1 MIIRIL
7 YFNYMVFLF
16 LGQGLLHAQDS
27 SIEFLKSNND
37 SIKKY
42 SISNPK
48 KALTFSFHVL
58 EKQNNWEPSQQLI
71 NIYYNTSKALQSNNL
86 DSQAIFYLNRSIE
99 LFLATPIAKRKN
111 KQTLLPPWIILDIGN
126 IYLKNNKPIE
136 AEANYRIAL
145 ENFERLKNPILKNQG
160 LSTTYDN
167 LALLSLQNNNFKRA
181 DSFYQ
186 QSLSLR
192 LKSKKVEDILYSQLG
207 LMSIQLLQDNE
218 LEAQKYFSQ
227 IQETYLQNKKLN
239 SKGILT
245 SNISRYNGQAQLL
258 YFVYLYKKEF
268 YEQAIPYLDRAGVLL
283 EYFKS
288 DFFQVQL
295 YRAMNLVSLGKLDQA
310 EDYIKGIIKETVY
323 PMEIYQLLETIYEQ
337 QKKVPELLSVKDSII
352 QLQKENENSILP
364 ALKELET
371 GLLLYNKQQE
381 ISKEERRAN
390 TFFLFFVIAI
400 VSLITSFI
408 LLRMNYLL
416 QKKKATVAEFEN
428 EIAQKSLKTKKM
440 ELVNKSNFII
450 QRNQHL
456 NGLLTLVNK
465 TETDHEENL
474 KLINKV
480 NRVVKNI
487 LKSETVYSQFEAQF
501 KQVYPE
507 FFKILVTKHG
517 KLTSTDIQLCC
528 YIKMNQTSKIIAQ
541 LTGVSVRTV
550 EGQKYRLKKKFL
562 IDKDLDLVTYIHS
575 I

>member
-1 MIIRIL
+1 MIIKNL
-7 YFNYMVFLF
+7 YFTLMGCLF
-16 LGQGLLHAQDS
+16 LGQGLLHAQDT
-27 SIEFLKSNND
+27 SIEFLKSIND

-48 KALTFSFHVL
+48 RALTFSLQVL

-71 NIYYNTSKALQSNNL
+71 NIYYNTSKALQSTNL

-99 LFLATPIAKRKN
+99 LFQATPVSKRKN
-111 KQTLLPPWIILDIGN
+111 KHTLLPPWIVLDIGN

-136 AEANYRIAL
+136 AEANYLIAL
-145 ENFERLKNPILKNQG
+145 ENFQRLKNPIFKNQG
-160 LSTTYDN
+160 LATTFDN
-167 LALLSLQNNNFKRA
+167 LAILSLQDKNFKRA

-186 QSLSLR
+186 QSLTLR
-192 LKSKKVEDILYSQLG
+192 IKSKKVEDILYSQVG
-207 LMSIQLLQDNE
+207 LMSLQLLQDNE

-239 SKGILT
+239 SKGIVT
-245 SNISRYNGQAQLL
+245 SNIARYHGQAQLL

-268 YEQAIPYLDRAGVLL
+268 YEQAIPYLDSAAVLL

-295 YRAMNLVSLGKLDQA
+295 YRAMNLVSLEKLDEA
-310 EDYIKGIIKETVY
+310 EAYIKGIIKETVY
-323 PMEIYQLLETIYEQ
+323 PMEIYKLLEKIYEQ
-337 QKKVPELLSVKDSII
+337 QKKIPELLSVKDSII
-352 QLQKENENSILP
+352 ELQKEDENSILP

-390 TFFLFFVIAI
+390 TFFLFLIIAI
-400 VSLITSFI
+400 VSLIASFI

-428 EIAQKSLKTKKM
+428 EIAQKSLITKKM
-440 ELVNKSNFII
+440 ELLNKSNFII

-487 LKSETVYSQFEAQF
+487 LKSETVYTQFEAQF
-501 KQVYPE
+501 QEVYPE

-562 IDKDLDLVTYIHS
+562 LDKDLDLVTYIHS

>member
-1 MIIRIL
+1 MGC
-7 YFNYMVFLF
+7 LF
-16 LGQGLLHAQDS
+16 LGQGLLHAQDT
-27 SIEFLKSNND
+27 SIEFLKSIND
-37 SIKKY
+37 SVKKY

-48 KALTFSFHVL
+48 KALTFSLQVL

-71 NIYYNTSKALQSNNL
+71 NIYYNTSKALQSTNL

-99 LFLATPIAKRKN
+99 LFQATPVSKRKN
-111 KQTLLPPWIILDIGN
+111 KHTLLPPWIILDIGN

-136 AEANYRIAL
+136 AEANYLIAL
-145 ENFERLKNPILKNQG
+145 ENFQRLKNPILKNQG
-160 LSTTYDN
+160 LATTFDN
-167 LALLSLQNNNFKRA
+167 LALLSLQDKNFKRA

-186 QSLSLR
+186 QSLILR
-192 LKSKKVEDILYSQLG
+192 IKSKKVEDILYSQVG
-207 LMSIQLLQDNE
+207 LMSLQLLQDNE

-227 IQETYLQNKKLN
+227 IQETYLQNKKLD
-239 SKGILT
+239 SKGIVT
-245 SNISRYNGQAQLL
+245 SNIARYNGQAQIL
-258 YFVYLYKKEF
+258 YFVYLCKKEF
-268 YEQAIPYLDRAGVLL
+268 YEQAIPYLDRAAVLL

-295 YRAMNLVSLGKLDQA
+295 YRAMNLVSLEKLDEA
-310 EDYIKGIIKETVY
+310 EAYIKGIIKETVY
-323 PMEIYQLLETIYEQ
+323 PMEIYKLLETIYEQ
-337 QKKVPELLSVKDSII
+337 QKKIPELLSVKDSII
-352 QLQKENENSILP
+352 QLQKEDENSILP

-390 TFFLFFVIAI
+390 TFFLFLIIAI
-400 VSLITSFI
+400 VTLIASFI

-428 EIAQKSLKTKKM
+428 EIAQRSLKTKKM

-501 KQVYPE
+501 QEVYPE

-562 IDKDLDLVTYIHS
+562 LDKDLDLVTYIHS

>member
-562 IDKDLDLVTYIHS
+562 VDKDLDLVTYIHS

>member
-1 MIIRIL
+1 M
-7 YFNYMVFLF
+7 MGCLF
-16 LGQGLLHAQDS
+16 LGQGLLHAQDT
-27 SIEFLKSNND
+27 SIEFLKSIND
-37 SIKKY
+37 SVKKY

-48 KALTFSFHVL
+48 KALTFSLQVL

-71 NIYYNTSKALQSNNL
+71 NIYYNTSKALQSTNL

-99 LFLATPIAKRKN
+99 LFQATPVSKRKN
-111 KQTLLPPWIILDIGN
+111 KHTLLPPWIILDIGN

-136 AEANYRIAL
+136 AEANYLIAL
-145 ENFERLKNPILKNQG
+145 ENFQRLKNPILKNQG
-160 LSTTYDN
+160 LATTFDN
-167 LALLSLQNNNFKRA
+167 LALLSLQDKNFKRA

-186 QSLSLR
+186 QSLILR
-192 LKSKKVEDILYSQLG
+192 IKSKKVEDILYSQVG
-207 LMSIQLLQDNE
+207 LMSLQLLQDNE

-227 IQETYLQNKKLN
+227 IQETYLQNKKLD
-239 SKGILT
+239 SKGIVT
-245 SNISRYNGQAQLL
+245 SNIARYNGQAQIL
-258 YFVYLYKKEF
+258 YFVYLCKKEF
-268 YEQAIPYLDRAGVLL
+268 YEQAIPYLDRAAVLL

-295 YRAMNLVSLGKLDQA
+295 YRAMNLVSLEKLDEA
-310 EDYIKGIIKETVY
+310 EAYIKGIIKETVY
-323 PMEIYQLLETIYEQ
+323 PMEIYKLLETIYEQ
-337 QKKVPELLSVKDSII
+337 QKKIPELLSVKDSII
-352 QLQKENENSILP
+352 QLQKEDENSILP

-390 TFFLFFVIAI
+390 TFFLFLIIAI
-400 VSLITSFI
+400 VTLIASFI

-428 EIAQKSLKTKKM
+428 EIAQRSLKTKKM

-501 KQVYPE
+501 QEVYPE

-562 IDKDLDLVTYIHS
+562 LDKDLDLVTYIHS

>member
-1 MIIRIL
+1 M
-7 YFNYMVFLF
+7 MGCLF
-16 LGQGLLHAQDS
+16 LGQGLLHAQDT
-27 SIEFLKSNND
+27 SIEFLKSIND
-37 SIKKY
+37 SVKKY

-48 KALTFSFHVL
+48 KALTFSLQVL

-562 IDKDLDLVTYIHS
+562 LDKDLDLVTYIHS

>member
-1 MIIRIL
+1 MIFRSL
-7 YFNYMVFLF
+7 YFTLMGCLF
-16 LGQGLLHAQDS
+16 LGQGLLHAQDT
-27 SIEFLKSNND
+27 SIEFLKSIND

-48 KALTFSFHVL
+48 RALTFSLQVL

-71 NIYYNTSKALQSNNL
+71 NIYYITSKALQSTNL

-99 LFLATPIAKRKN
+99 LFQATPVSKRKN
-111 KQTLLPPWIILDIGN
+111 KHTLLPPWIVLDIGN

-136 AEANYRIAL
+136 AEANYLIAL
-145 ENFERLKNPILKNQG
+145 ENFQRLKNPIFKNQG
-160 LSTTYDN
+160 LATTFDN
-167 LALLSLQNNNFKRA
+167 LAILSLQDKNFKRA

-186 QSLSLR
+186 QSLTLR
-192 LKSKKVEDILYSQLG
+192 IKSKKVEDILYSQVG
-207 LMSIQLLQDNE
+207 LMSLQLLQDNE

-239 SKGILT
+239 SKGIVT
-245 SNISRYNGQAQLL
+245 SNIARYHGQAQLL

-268 YEQAIPYLDRAGVLL
+268 YEQAIPYLDSAAVLL

-295 YRAMNLVSLGKLDQA
+295 YRAMNLVSLEKLDEA
-310 EDYIKGIIKETVY
+310 EAYIKGIIKETVY
-323 PMEIYQLLETIYEQ
+323 PMEIYKLLEKIYEQ
-337 QKKVPELLSVKDSII
+337 QKKIPELLSVKDSII
-352 QLQKENENSILP
+352 QLQKEDENSILP

-390 TFFLFFVIAI
+390 TFFLFLIITIVTLIA
-400 VSLITSFI
+400 SFI

-487 LKSETVYSQFEAQF
+487 LKSETVYTQFEAQF
-501 KQVYPE
+501 QEVYPE

-562 IDKDLDLVTYIHS
+562 LDKDLDLVTYIHS

>member
-1 MIIRIL
+1 MIFRIL
-7 YFNYMVFLF
+7 YFTLIGCLF
-16 LGQGLLHAQDS
+16 LGQGLLYAQDT
-27 SIEFLKSNND
+27 SIEFLKSIND

-48 KALTFSFHVL
+48 RALTFSLQVL
-58 EKQNNWEPSQQLI
+58 ENQNNREPSQQLI
-71 NIYYNTSKALQSNNL
+71 NIYYNTSKALLSTNL

-99 LFLATPIAKRKN
+99 IFQATPVSKRKN
-111 KQTLLPPWIILDIGN
+111 KHTLLPPWIMLDIGN

-145 ENFERLKNPILKNQG
+145 ENFQRLKKPILKNQG
-160 LSTTYDN
+160 LATTFDN
-167 LALLSLQNNNFKRA
+167 LALLSLQDKNFKRA

-186 QSLSLR
+186 QSLTLR
-192 LKSKKVEDILYSQLG
+192 IKSKKVEDILYSQLG
-207 LMSIQLLQDNE
+207 LMSLQLLQDNE
-218 LEAQKYFSQ
+218 LEAQKYYTQ

-239 SKGILT
+239 SKGIAT
-245 SNISRYNGQAQLL
+245 SNIARYNGQAQLL
-258 YFVYLYKKEF
+258 YFTYLNKKKF
-268 YEQAIPYLDRAGVLL
+268 YEKATPYIDRAAVLL

-288 DFFQVQL
+288 DFFQVEL
-295 YRAMNLVSLGKLDQA
+295 YRAMNLVSLGKLDEA
-310 EDYIKGIIKETVY
+310 EAYIQGIIEETAY
-323 PMEIYQLLETIYEQ
+323 PMEIYQLLETIYEEQ
-337 QKKVPELLSVKDSII
+337 RKIPELLSVKDSII
-352 QLQKENENSILP
+352 QLQKKYGNSILP

-390 TFFLFFVIAI
+390 TFFLFLIIAI
-400 VSLITSFI
+400 VTLIASFI

-501 KQVYPE
+501 QEVYPE

-562 IDKDLDLVTYIHS
+562 LDKDLDLVTYIHS

>member
-1 MIIRIL
+1 MIFRSL
-7 YFNYMVFLF
+7 YFTLMGCLF
-16 LGQGLLHAQDS
+16 LGQGLLHAQDT
-27 SIEFLKSNND
+27 SIEFLKSIND
-37 SIKKY
+37 SVKKY

-48 KALTFSFHVL
+48 KALTFSLQVL

-71 NIYYNTSKALQSNNL
+71 NIYYNTSKALQSTNL

-99 LFLATPIAKRKN
+99 LFQATPVSKRKN
-111 KQTLLPPWIILDIGN
+111 KHTLLPPWIILDIGN

-136 AEANYRIAL
+136 AEANYLIAL
-145 ENFERLKNPILKNQG
+145 ENFQRLKNPILKNQG
-160 LSTTYDN
+160 LATTFDN
-167 LALLSLQNNNFKRA
+167 LALLSLQDKNFKRA

-186 QSLSLR
+186 QSLILR
-192 LKSKKVEDILYSQLG
+192 IKSKKVEDILYSQVG
-207 LMSIQLLQDNE
+207 LMSLQLLQDNE

-227 IQETYLQNKKLN
+227 IQETYLQNKKLD
-239 SKGILT
+239 SKGIVT
-245 SNISRYNGQAQLL
+245 SNIARYNGQAQIL
-258 YFVYLYKKEF
+258 YFVYLCKKEF
-268 YEQAIPYLDRAGVLL
+268 YEQAIPYLDRAAVLL

-295 YRAMNLVSLGKLDQA
+295 YRAMNLVSLEKLDEA
-310 EDYIKGIIKETVY
+310 EAYIKGIIKETVY
-323 PMEIYQLLETIYEQ
+323 PMEIYKLLETIYEQ
-337 QKKVPELLSVKDSII
+337 QKKIPELLSVKDSII
-352 QLQKENENSILP
+352 QLQKEDENSILP

-390 TFFLFFVIAI
+390 TFFLFLIIAI
-400 VSLITSFI
+400 VTLIASFI

-428 EIAQKSLKTKKM
+428 EIAQRSLKTKKM

-501 KQVYPE
+501 QEVYPE

-562 IDKDLDLVTYIHS
+562 LDKDLDLVTYIHS

>member
-1 MIIRIL
+1 MIIKNL
-7 YFNYMVFLF
+7 YFTLMGCLF
-16 LGQGLLHAQDS
+16 LGQGLLHAQDT
-27 SIEFLKSNND
+27 SIEFLKSIND

-48 KALTFSFHVL
+48 RALTFSLQVL

-71 NIYYNTSKALQSNNL
+71 NIYYNTSKALQSTNL

-99 LFLATPIAKRKN
+99 LFQATPVSKRKN
-111 KQTLLPPWIILDIGN
+111 KHTLLPPWIVLDIGN

-136 AEANYRIAL
+136 AEANYLIAL
-145 ENFERLKNPILKNQG
+145 ENFQRLKNPIFKNQG
-160 LSTTYDN
+160 LATTFDN
-167 LALLSLQNNNFKRA
+167 LAILSLQDKNFKRA

-186 QSLSLR
+186 QSLTLR
-192 LKSKKVEDILYSQLG
+192 IKSKKVEDILYSQVG
-207 LMSIQLLQDNE
+207 LMSLQLLQDNE

-239 SKGILT
+239 SKGIVT
-245 SNISRYNGQAQLL
+245 SNIARYHGQAQLL

-268 YEQAIPYLDRAGVLL
+268 YEQAIPYLDSAAVLL

-295 YRAMNLVSLGKLDQA
+295 YRAMNLVSLEKLDEA
-310 EDYIKGIIKETVY
+310 EAYIKGIIKETVY
-323 PMEIYQLLETIYEQ
+323 PMEIYKLLEKIYEQ
-337 QKKVPELLSVKDSII
+337 QKKIPELLSVKDSII
-352 QLQKENENSILP
+352 QLQKEDENSILP

-381 ISKEERRAN
+381 ISKEERRTN
-390 TFFLFFVIAI
+390 TFFLFLIIAI
-400 VSLITSFI
+400 VSLIASFI

-440 ELVNKSNFII
+440 ELLNKSNFII

-487 LKSETVYSQFEAQF
+487 LKSETVYTQFEAQF
-501 KQVYPE
+501 QEVYPE

-562 IDKDLDLVTYIHS
+562 LDKDLDLVTYIHS

>member
-1 MIIRIL
+1 MIFRSL
-7 YFNYMVFLF
+7 YFTLMGCLF
-16 LGQGLLHAQDS
+16 LGQGLLHAQDT
-27 SIEFLKSNND
+27 SIEFLKSIND
-37 SIKKY
+37 SVKKY

-48 KALTFSFHVL
+48 KALTFSLQVL

-71 NIYYNTSKALQSNNL
+71 NIYYNTSKALQSTNL

-99 LFLATPIAKRKN
+99 LFQATPVSKRKN
-111 KQTLLPPWIILDIGN
+111 KHTLLPPWIILDIGN

-136 AEANYRIAL
+136 AEANYLIAL
-145 ENFERLKNPILKNQG
+145 ENFQRLKNPILKNQG
-160 LSTTYDN
+160 LATTFDN
-167 LALLSLQNNNFKRA
+167 LALLSLQDKNFKRA

-186 QSLSLR
+186 QSLILR
-192 LKSKKVEDILYSQLG
+192 IKSKKVEDILYSQVG
-207 LMSIQLLQDNE
+207 LMSLQLLQDNE

-227 IQETYLQNKKLN
+227 IQETYLQNKKLD
-239 SKGILT
+239 SKGIVT
-245 SNISRYNGQAQLL
+245 SNIARYNGQAQIL

-268 YEQAIPYLDRAGVLL
+268 YEQAIPYLDRAAVLL

-295 YRAMNLVSLGKLDQA
+295 YRAMNLVSLEKLDEA
-310 EDYIKGIIKETVY
+310 EAYIKGIIKETVY
-323 PMEIYQLLETIYEQ
+323 PMEIYKLLETIYEQ
-337 QKKVPELLSVKDSII
+337 QKKIPELLSVKDSII
-352 QLQKENENSILP
+352 QLQKEDENSILP

-390 TFFLFFVIAI
+390 TFFLFLIIAI
-400 VSLITSFI
+400 VTLIASFI

-428 EIAQKSLKTKKM
+428 EIAQRSLKTKKM

-501 KQVYPE
+501 QEVYPE

-562 IDKDLDLVTYIHS
+562 LDKDLDLVTYIHS

>member
-1 MIIRIL
+1 M
-7 YFNYMVFLF
+7 
-16 LGQGLLHAQDS
+16 
-27 SIEFLKSNND
+27 
-37 SIKKY
+37 
-42 SISNPK
+42 
-48 KALTFSFHVL
+48 
-58 EKQNNWEPSQQLI
+58 
-71 NIYYNTSKALQSNNL
+71 
-86 DSQAIFYLNRSIE
+86 
-99 LFLATPIAKRKN
+99 
-111 KQTLLPPWIILDIGN
+111 
-126 IYLKNNKPIE
+126 
-136 AEANYRIAL
+136 
-145 ENFERLKNPILKNQG
+145 
-160 LSTTYDN
+160 
-167 LALLSLQNNNFKRA
+167 SL
-181 DSFYQ
+181 
-186 QSLSLR
+186 
-192 LKSKKVEDILYSQLG
+192 
-207 LMSIQLLQDNE
+207 QLLQDNE

-227 IQETYLQNKKLN
+227 IQETYLQNKKLD
-239 SKGILT
+239 SKGIVK
-245 SNISRYNGQAQLL
+245 SNIARYNGQAQIL
-258 YFVYLYKKEF
+258 YFVYLCKKEF
-268 YEQAIPYLDRAGVLL
+268 YEQAIPYLDRAAVLL
-283 EYFKS
+283 EYFKG

-295 YRAMNLVSLGKLDQA
+295 YRAMNLVSLEELDEA
-310 EDYIKGIIKETVY
+310 EAYIKGIIKETVY
-323 PMEIYQLLETIYEQ
+323 PMEMYKLLETIYEQ
-337 QKKVPELLSVKDSII
+337 QKNIPELLSVKDSII
-352 QLQKENENSILP
+352 QLQKEDENSILP

-390 TFFLFFVIAI
+390 TFFLFLIIAI
-400 VSLITSFI
+400 VTLIASFI

-501 KQVYPE
+501 QEVYPE

-562 IDKDLDLVTYIHS
+562 LDKDLDLVTYIHS

>member
-1 MIIRIL
+1 M
-7 YFNYMVFLF
+7 MGCLF
-16 LGQGLLHAQDS
+16 LGQGLLHAQDT
-27 SIEFLKSNND
+27 SIEFLKSIND
-37 SIKKY
+37 SVKKY

-48 KALTFSFHVL
+48 KALTFSLQVL

-71 NIYYNTSKALQSNNL
+71 NIYYNTSKALQSTNL

-99 LFLATPIAKRKN
+99 LFQATPVSKRKN
-111 KQTLLPPWIILDIGN
+111 KHTLLPPWIILDIGN

-136 AEANYRIAL
+136 AEANYLIAL
-145 ENFERLKNPILKNQG
+145 ENFQRLKNPILKNQG
-160 LSTTYDN
+160 LATTFDN
-167 LALLSLQNNNFKRA
+167 LALLSLQDKNFKRA

-186 QSLSLR
+186 QSLILR
-192 LKSKKVEDILYSQLG
+192 IKSKKVEDILYSQVG
-207 LMSIQLLQDNE
+207 LMSLQLLQDNE

-227 IQETYLQNKKLN
+227 IQETYLQNKKLD
-239 SKGILT
+239 SKGIVT
-245 SNISRYNGQAQLL
+245 SNIARYNGQAQIL

-268 YEQAIPYLDRAGVLL
+268 YEQAIPYLDRAAVLL

-295 YRAMNLVSLGKLDQA
+295 YRAMNLVSLEKLDEA
-310 EDYIKGIIKETVY
+310 EAYIKGIIKETVY
-323 PMEIYQLLETIYEQ
+323 PMEIYKLLETIYEQ
-337 QKKVPELLSVKDSII
+337 QKKIPELLSVKDSII
-352 QLQKENENSILP
+352 QLQKEDENSILP

-390 TFFLFFVIAI
+390 TFFLFLIIAI
-400 VSLITSFI
+400 VTLIASFI

-428 EIAQKSLKTKKM
+428 EIAQRSLKTKKM

-501 KQVYPE
+501 QEVYPE

-562 IDKDLDLVTYIHS
+562 LDKDLDLVTYIHS